1 MGLQPLRK
9 ETFSLICG
17 KKSHGLREALGLVTN
32 KSRQKS
38 LPHRSYIPLQGEVD
52 KTKINCV
59 IRETVRSVR
68 EKIKQGRGDRK
79 FV

>member
-1 MGLQPLRK
+1 M
-9 ETFSLICG
+9 
-17 KKSHGLREALGLVTN
+17 TN

>member
-1 MGLQPLRK
+1 M
-9 ETFSLICG
+9 
-17 KKSHGLREALGLVTN
+17 TN

-38 LPHRSYIPLQGEVD
+38 LPHGPYIPLQGEVD

-59 IRETVRSVR
+59 IHETVRSVR